1 MKRIAILLG
10 TATLLTAEPLPS
22 SLSMQGYT
30 GLINTPNAQVMD
42 EGDIVLSF
50 NNQYDNHISGYNDFL
65 ARDNAEDY
73 VFGVGFLPG
82 FELQG
87 RLKEQ
92 RGTPHIRDLSANIK
106 YQIPQFHEYLP
117 NIAIGIQD
125 VGSAANNYGNYYIVA
140 DQEISIFRASVG
152 YGYSDN
158 DRRTDRMNGVFG
170 GVEARLAPWIS
181 LLGEYDAKE
190 SHAGVRL
197 NMPKEWS
204 EEVRL
209 NATIAS
215 NLSDNGHMSFMVNA
229 VIPLQR
235 EEKYVAGPVA
245 EDAAMQQ
252 KSSTAAEKGS
262 ASQSV
267 SKTHTTKKDPSKKN
281 LQEEG
286 ELIKTLVDALTEDGL
301 QNITIGTDGD
311 VLFIAYE
318 NTVYMHNEIDA
329 IGSVLRKAI
338 DLSAYYTRF
347 VIQPKKSNVVI
358 TSLSGSLE
366 KAKEFYRDPSFESK
380 TAFVAS
386 LSESKDH
393 TMNGEVR
400 VQDANPGKYKTHLVV
415 APKVTTFVGTELGVF
430 DYQLLLATAAYWN
443 LYTGL
448 DFSAH
453 YDTPI
458 SNSDE
463 LDSRTGLFGRSYN
476 DGGWRSAMLN
486 YTLDVSGGFNTLS
499 AGLFMYD
506 YVGVMDQFIYNYERH
521 TFKAKVGYFENKDYS
536 SEHKEVYLA
545 KYTYNF
551 TPLDL
556 YLEVQGGKYWYQD
569 TGFGVNVKRY
579 FSDLAVSVNYLQTS
593 PEGNFGFSESNNQYI
608 SLAIELPLDFR
619 KSKSSGKYLQL
630 QGDTSWRY
638 AQRSTI
644 SRNDGTNT
652 IVPFS
657 GYDPIMD
664 LESESYLMNRNRMDA
679 GYIKKNA
686 ERLLDTF

>member
-42 EGDIVLSF
+42 EGDIALSF
-50 NNQYDNHISGYNDFL
+50 NNQFDNHLRGYDDSRDRND
-65 ARDNAEDY
+65 AQDY
-73 VFGVGFLPG
+73 VFGVGFLPN

-87 RLKEQ
+87 RVKEQ
-92 RGTPHIRDLSANIK
+92 HGYIRDLSANVK
-106 YQIPQFHEYLP
+106 YQLPQFYEYFP
-117 NIAIGIQD
+117 SIAIGVQD
-125 VGSAANNYGNYYIVA
+125 LGSEANNYENYYIVA
-140 DQEISIFRASVG
+140 DKSYSFLRASIG
-152 YGYSDN
+152 YGYSN
-158 DRRTDRMNGVFG
+158 NSRAPRMDGVFG
-170 GVEARLAPWIS
+170 GLEARIAPWIS
-181 LLGEYDAKE
+181 VLGEYDGE
-190 SHAGVRL
+190 EGHAGLRL

-215 NLSDNGHMSFMVNA
+215 NLSDSGHMSFMVNA

-235 EEKYVAGPVA
+235 EERYVAGPAA
-245 EDAAMQQ
+245 EDTAMQQ
-252 KSSTAAEKGS
+252 KSDTVVEKGPG
-262 ASQSV
+262 SQAV
-267 SKTHTTKKDPSKKN
+267 TKKHTSKKHTSKKN
-281 LQEEG
+281 LQKEG

-301 QNITIGTDGD
+301 QNITIATHGD
-311 VLFIAYE
+311 VIFVAYE
-318 NTVYMHNEIDA
+318 NSVYRHNELDA

-338 DLSAYYTRF
+338 KLSAYYKRF
-347 VIQPKKSNVVI
+347 VIQAKKSNVVI
-358 TSLSGSLE
+358 TSLSGSLT
-366 KAKEFYRDPSFESK
+366 KAKEFYLDPSFESK

-386 LSESKDH
+386 LSESKNHSLD
-393 TMNGEVR
+393 GEVR
-400 VQDANPGKYKTHLVV
+400 VRDANPGKYKTHLVV
-415 APKVTTFVGTELGVF
+415 APKITTFVGTELGVF

-448 DFSAH
+448 DFSVH

-458 SNSDE
+458 SHSDA
-463 LDSRTGLFGRSYN
+463 LDPRTGLFGRSYS
-476 DGGWRSAMLN
+476 DGGWRSIMLN
-486 YTLDVSGGFNTLS
+486 YTLEVAGGFNTLS
-499 AGLFMYD
+499 AGQFMYD
-506 YVGVMDQFIYNYERH
+506 YVGVMDQFIYNYEKH
-521 TFKAKVGYFENKDYS
+521 TFKVKLGYFEDKDYS
-536 SEHKEVYLA
+536 SVHKEVYLA
-545 KYTYNF
+545 KYTYNYA
-551 TPLDL
+551 PLDL

-569 TGFGVNVKRY
+569 TGFGLSAKRF
-579 FSDLAVSVNYLQTS
+579 FSDVAISVNYLQTS
-593 PEGNFGFSESNNQYI
+593 PEGNFGFSESNNKYI

-619 KSKSSGKYLQL
+619 KSKSNGKYLQL

-644 SRNDGTNT
+644 DRNDGTNT

-657 GYDPIMD
+657 GYDPVMD
-664 LESESYLMNRNRMDA
+664 LESEDYLMNRNRMDL